1 MSTYTDDQACI
12 VATVDLGPPEHRR
25 TIPAW
30 AAQDKA
36 VARQQRDVVRNEVRA
51 EVGQGPL
58 ISVAVVPG
66 YCGPCQG
73 ADATQAPATP

>member
-51 EVGQGPL
+51 E
-58 ISVAVVPG
+58 AVVPG